1 MADHAQPRAA
11 ADIPEWAPEEI
22 VRDVIAQTMRS
33 DIADR
38 ALAWLDQRID
48 SQKRL
53 DGTMQ

>member
-22 VRDVIAQTMRS
+22 VRDAVVQTMRS

-38 ALAWLDQRID
+38 ALAWLTY
-48 SQKRL
+48 RL
-53 DGTMQ
+53 LEAT